1 MAIESV
7 PVEGL
12 KRRVSHGEEQEN
24 RLCDK
29 NGNYATELHIFQ
41 FSVTS
46 GRTLYARDYLA
57 TREGDNLDTF
67 QGNGATEPLGLNGA
81 SFQNLA
87 PTTQQDACNAQFNTC
102 VDAASTAKCQE
113 QKAESAAVPDAVIT
127 GQVQGQAQNQ
137 MLMDSL
143 SNKAKPLRMLNWP
156 MVKMVRAKIASC
168 RYGIAGAAGVS
179 AAQNAASTGGAMA
192 AGANVGAECAQAIA
206 TARRRR
212 DVVTLP
218 LNGFKGQ
225 KRYVGPVEWEGMGEV
240 GALV

>member
-1 MAIESV
+1 M
-7 PVEGL
+7 
-12 KRRVSHGEEQEN
+12 
-24 RLCDK
+24 
-29 NGNYATELHIFQ
+29 HIKWEIKS
-41 FSVTS
+41 SVTS

-113 QKAESAAVPDAVIT
+113 QKGTRTGSEPDADGQPLQQSQAAQDAQLANGQNGQGQDVQQADRTQDAAVQAV
-127 GQVQGQAQNQ
+127 
-137 MLMDSL
+137 
-143 SNKAKPLRMLNWP
+143 
-156 MVKMVRAKIASC
+156 
-168 RYGIAGAAGVS
+168 GIAGAAGVS
-179 AAQNAASTGGAMA
+179 AAQNATSTGGAMA

>member
-1 MAIESV
+1 MNPEIMKKPS
-7 PVEGL
+7 P
-12 KRRVSHGEEQEN
+12 RPP
-24 RLCDK
+24 
-29 NGNYATELHIFQ
+29 
-41 FSVTS
+41 TS
-46 GRTLYARDYLA
+46 CS
-57 TREGDNLDTF
+57 
-67 QGNGATEPLGLNGA
+67 GLNGA

-127 GQVQGQAQNQ
+127 GQDAQLANGQNGQGQDVQQADRTQDAAVQ
-137 MLMDSL
+137 
-143 SNKAKPLRMLNWP
+143 A
-156 MVKMVRAKIASC
+156 V
-168 RYGIAGAAGVS
+168 GIAGAAGVS
-179 AAQNAASTGGAMA
+179 AAQNAASTGGAVA
-192 AGANVGAECAQAIA
+192 AGADVGAECAQAIA

-225 KRYVGPVEWEGMGEV
+225 KRDVGPVEWEGMGEV